1 MRDERCAVNGD
12 RYHCEPCPRALGH
25 DGLRA
30 GRARNRTRYSVAAVT
45 QSACCRG
52 NGVPCSSVKGKRG
65 GARVIY
71 YYGGDHMPIFLIA
84 IYAKNEK
91 ADLTAAEKEAS
102 KKLIETLNREYRAKE
117 QALELRDE
125 PSTHRRK

>member
-1 MRDERCAVNGD
+1 M
-12 RYHCEPCPRALGH
+12 
-25 DGLRA
+25 
-30 GRARNRTRYSVAAVT
+30 
-45 QSACCRG
+45 
-52 NGVPCSSVKGKRG
+52 
-65 GARVIY
+65 IY

>member
-1 MRDERCAVNGD
+1 M
-12 RYHCEPCPRALGH
+12 
-25 DGLRA
+25 
-30 GRARNRTRYSVAAVT
+30 
-45 QSACCRG
+45 
-52 NGVPCSSVKGKRG
+52 
-65 GARVIY
+65 IY

-117 QALELRDE
+117 QARELRDE
-125 PSTHRRK
+125 PSTPSRK